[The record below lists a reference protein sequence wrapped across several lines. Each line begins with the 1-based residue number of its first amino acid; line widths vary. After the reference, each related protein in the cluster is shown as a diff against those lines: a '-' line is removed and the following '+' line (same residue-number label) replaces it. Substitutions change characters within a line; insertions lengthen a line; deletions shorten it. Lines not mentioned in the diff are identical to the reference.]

1 MNRCS
6 HHLRRCE
13 DFKIVWICELVLG
26 ASELGLSKGVIANT
40 AASLRIYD
48 S

>member
-13 DFKIVWICELVLG
+13 GYKFFWICELVLG
-26 ASELGLSKGVIANT
+26 AGELGLSK
-40 AASLRIYD
+40 SLCEYGRQLATQ
-48 S
+48 